1 MNLFRKAAVAFGALA
16 ALTATGEPL
25 VIREA
30 RAASDR
36 VAEFKERSGA
46 YQRTVQALVK
56 DLYLYDDQNNMY
68 VLVAATSPTNTTLI
82 EDTYAQGVIGLQQF
96 GVDGTRVDEIG
107 DLGRGFNIFVGR
119 LQRVMGTFRESSAA
133 LLTASD
139 ALSAI
144 SIATG
149 QNADETSVQAGA
161 PRRGRRKA

>member
-56 DLYLYDDQNNMY
+56 DFYLYDDQNNMY
-68 VLVAATSPTNTTLI
+68 VLVAATSPSC
-82 EDTYAQGVIGLQQF
+82 
-96 GVDGTRVDEIG
+96 RP
-107 DLGRGFNIFVGR
+107 
-119 LQRVMGTFRESSAA
+119 
-133 LLTASD
+133 ASR
-139 ALSAI
+139 A
-144 SIATG
+144 
-149 QNADETSVQAGA
+149 
-161 PRRGRRKA
+161 